1 MRNKSWIN
9 LYTIADVYFMVKF
22 QASKNIQAS
31 KAFGVRTLELNFK
44 SSGKWVRRE
53 NLTRKKFLS
62 EKFLLPPRKFFL
74 NKKFLALV

>member
-9 LYTIADVYFMVKF
+9 LDTIADVYFMVKF
-22 QASKNIQAS
+22 QAS

-62 EKFLLPPRKFFL
+62 EKFLLPPRKFFF
-74 NKKFLALV
+74 K